1 MCDTLGPAG
10 RQVSSGRKGGAVRA
24 SRVALCLAVLLALC
38 LLGSGCGSAPATCRV
53 RGSLPTALFGSL
65 EAKSE
70 SGVGLSL
77 NSPQPGGGLVV
88 STSSS
93 GYAVTLIGGDGSHDS
108 GTATLQGS
116 DLLVTSG
123 LTRFFLVRHAGTDQL
138 LDGRRPGRLTRS
150 HGGGH
155 LAARYRR
162 SAVHDAA
169 MSRSRLARAQRRARE
184 RANKHIEQ
192 ARTRL
197 LPTMSGSPSCSCAPR

>member
-1 MCDTLGPAG
+1 M
-10 RQVSSGRKGGAVRA
+10 RA

-38 LLGSGCGSAPATCRV
+38 LLGSGCGSAPATWQGSWV
-53 RGSLPTALFGSL
+53 PTHGSLRFP

-88 STSSS
+88 STSGS

-138 LDGRRPGRLTRS
+138 LMVADQG
-150 HGGGH
+150 
-155 LAARYRR
+155 
-162 SAVHDAA
+162 
-169 MSRSRLARAQRRARE
+169 
-184 RANKHIEQ
+184 
-192 ARTRL
+192 
-197 LPTMSGSPSCSCAPR
+197 GSPGPTVEVTLQPGTVAPPSTTQP